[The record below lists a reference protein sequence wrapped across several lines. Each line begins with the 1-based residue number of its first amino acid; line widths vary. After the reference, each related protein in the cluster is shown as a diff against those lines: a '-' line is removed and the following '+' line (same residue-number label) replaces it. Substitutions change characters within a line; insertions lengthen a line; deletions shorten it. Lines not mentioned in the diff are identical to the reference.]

1 MRQRVSARSGAAL
14 PEFELSRFFL
24 LVGLTGGIATGKS
37 TVSAMFGFLGCRL
50 IDADQL
56 AREVV
61 MPGQPAHVAIVRE
74 FGVGVLQEDGTLDRK
89 RLGAIVFA
97 DADRRKRLEAI
108 THPAIRAR
116 HGRILAAY
124 EEEGFE
130 GIVIWDVP
138 LLIEAGATALVDRVV
153 VVYVDPETQLRR
165 LMARDGI
172 DEAAARGRVASQMP
186 IGDKRGRAHHVID
199 NSDGRAETERQVREV
214 HGQLLAELRARR
226 SA

>member
-1 MRQRVSARSGAAL
+1 MAL
-14 PEFELSRFFL
+14 IRRPFL

-61 MPGQPAHVAIVRE
+61 MPGQPAHHAIVRE
-74 FGVGVLQEDGTLDRK
+74 FGASVLQEDGTLDRK

-97 DADRRKRLEAI
+97 DPERRKRLEAI

-124 EEEGFE
+124 EEEAFE

-138 LLIEAGATALVDRVV
+138 LLIETGGAALVDRVV
-153 VVYVDPETQLRR
+153 VVYVDPDTQLRR
-165 LMARDGI
+165 LIDRDGI
-172 DEAAARGRVASQMP
+172 HEAAARARVSSQMP
-186 IGDKRGRAHHVID
+186 IDDKRLRADHVID
-199 NSDGRAETERQVREV
+199 NSDGRAETERQVRAV
-214 HGQLLAELRARR
+214 HARLVADLRARR